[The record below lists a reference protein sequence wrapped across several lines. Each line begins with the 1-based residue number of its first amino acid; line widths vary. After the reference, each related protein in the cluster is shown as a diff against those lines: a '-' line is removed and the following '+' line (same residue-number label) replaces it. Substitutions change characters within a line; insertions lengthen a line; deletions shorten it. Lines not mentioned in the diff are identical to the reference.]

1 MSYEKLLEK
10 LPSGSLLVSTPY
22 RNLIRFRCPVK
33 ATCLIPIAGIKVG
46 DTVFIDGIYQDENN
60 PLLYLID
67 GLKLPHTNF
76 TLNS

>member
-1 MSYEKLLEK
+1 MNHEKLLEK

-33 ATCLIPIAGIKVG
+33 ATCQIPIAGIEAG
-46 DTVFIDGIYQDENN
+46 ETVFIDGIYHDEKT

-67 GLKLPHTNF
+67 GLKLPHKNF
-76 TLNS
+76 TINS